1 MPIIQ
6 FTIPV
11 QIRSYLNTIDPHKS
25 NSLAGISTEERE
37 ELIIE
42 HNKKYKLD
50 EQQLELIKEV
60 FPNYLN
66 RENIYKINNYNIE
79 IDDLEKQILKI
90 TIDYETIDYY
100 TSDPNI
106 ILLKLVPFCYYRV
119 DEGQDSFDRNRCY
132 IYDKGNYFYYT
143 ENYKILEVPD
153 IPTLVIYPN
162 SENKTKA
169 SYNSYHELVHFTF

>member
-50 EQQLELIKEV
+50 EEQFELIKEE

-66 RENIYKINNYNIE
+66 RENIFKINNYNIE

-153 IPTLVIYPN
+153 IPTLVLYPN

-169 SYNSYHELVHFTF
+169 SYNSYHELVHLAF